1 MELVVTG
8 YWESP
13 DLNMIGGVCVCVCV
27 RFVGKISLAAYS
39 SCNRMSVKQEDL
51 I

>member
-13 DLNMIGGVCVCVCV
+13 DLNMIGGVGVCVCVCEIC
-27 RFVGKISLAAYS
+27 GENISCSLL
-39 SCNRMSVKQEDL
+39 KL
-51 I
+51 